1 MQEIFLFEY
10 IYLFIFIFF
19 FNFFMEKMK
28 EDSFGKKK
36 KKRNRIFI
44 NKKKSLYPKI
54 EYLLYKIKFYPKVKE
69 NNRDD
74 QNQKLKK
81 YSKKSPF
88 IFSFEEK

>member
-1 MQEIFLFEY
+1 
-10 IYLFIFIFF
+10 
-19 FNFFMEKMK
+19 MEKMK
-28 EDSFGKKK
+28 EDSFRMLK